1 MSARFHDTVRLQGST
16 VYREFLVELEE
27 INRHKWIESE
37 KAGYDI
43 GFEHALMDWVMH
55 HRAGWLR
62 YRQHVRAQQAQPAHA
77 TG

>member
-1 MSARFHDTVRLQGST
+1 MSARFDDALQLQGST

-37 KAGYDI
+37 KAGEDI
-43 GFEHALMDWVMH
+43 GFEKALIDWVMN

-62 YRQHVRAQQAQPAHA
+62 YRQHVRARQAQPAPA
-77 TG
+77 SA